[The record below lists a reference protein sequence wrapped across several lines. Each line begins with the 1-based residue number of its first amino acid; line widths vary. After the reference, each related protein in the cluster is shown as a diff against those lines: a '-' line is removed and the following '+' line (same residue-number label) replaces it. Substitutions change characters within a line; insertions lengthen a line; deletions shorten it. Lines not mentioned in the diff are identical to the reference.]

1 LPAAWYASPA
11 LIRRANEWRRFAAAV
26 FLTEGFMVRAFL
38 ICVIGLC
45 AHAAAQTLS
54 PAVKSVVKVD
64 APVVALTHVRVI
76 DGTGAAAREDQTVVI
91 SAGKIASVGDAG
103 SANVPNGAQMLDLHG
118 YSVIPGLVGM
128 HDHLFYPMGSGV
140 FGEMAYSFPRLYL
153 AGGVTTIRTTGALE
167 PYTDLE
173 LRKSIDAGQTPGPKM
188 HVTGP
193 YLEGSGSWAI
203 QMHQLRG
210 PEDAAKTVNFWLD
223 AGVDDFKAYMFITRE
238 ELGAAIQAAHKRG
251 AKVTGHLCAVTFR
264 EAADLGIDDLEHG
277 LFVDTEFLPDKK
289 PDQCPERSEDPI
301 AMAKLDP
308 NAGPLY
314 DTIQYL
320 VQHHVAV
327 TSTLPVFEMG
337 SFSGRP
343 TLQKRV
349 LDALS
354 PDSRS
359 AFLANRIRSSDA
371 NYLKQ
376 RWGSEVSP
384 WPAAFKKEE
393 EFEYAF
399 SKAGGLLLAGL
410 DPTGMGGV
418 IAGFGD
424 QREVELLVE
433 AKFTPLEAIHIATYN
448 GAQYLGELDR
458 IGTIAPGKQADL
470 VVIKGDPSTKIE
482 DIENV
487 ETVFKNGVGYDSGK
501 LVESVRGAVG
511 SR

>member
-1 LPAAWYASPA
+1 MQRVLTFLLMVGCAA
-11 LIRRANEWRRFAAAV
+11 
-26 FLTEGFMVRAFL
+26 G
-38 ICVIGLC
+38 
-45 AHAAAQTLS
+45 QTLS
-54 PAVKSVVKVD
+54 PDVRTFVKVD

-76 DGTGAAAREDQTVVI
+76 DGTGVAPIEDQTIVLRK
-91 SAGKIASVGDAG
+91 GKIESLGAASSAKVPSDAQ
-103 SANVPNGAQMLDLHG
+103 VLDLHD

-128 HDHLFYPMGSGV
+128 HDHMFYPMGNV
-140 FGEMAYSFPRLYL
+140 IFGEMGYSFPRLYL
-153 AGGVTTIRTTGALE
+153 AAGVTTIRTTGSIE

-173 LRKSIDAGQTPGPKM
+173 LKKRIDSGVMPGPKM

-193 YLEGSGSWAI
+193 YLEGAGSWAP
-203 QMHQLRG
+203 QLHQLSG
-210 PEDAAKTVNFWLD
+210 PDEAVKTVNFWLD
-223 AGVDDFKAYMFITRE
+223 QGVDNFKAYMFITRA

-251 AKVTGHLCAVTFR
+251 AKVTGHLCAVNFR

-277 LFVDTEFLPDKK
+277 LFVDTEFLPGKK
-289 PDQCPERSEDPI
+289 PDVCPDEPEDP
-301 AMAKLDP
+301 AGMAKLDV
-308 NAGPLY
+308 NSGPLHE
-314 DTIQYL
+314 TIAYL

-337 SFSGRP
+337 SFAGRP
-343 TLQKRV
+343 TMQKRI

-354 PDSRS
+354 PDARS
-359 AFLANRIRSSDA
+359 AVLANRVRSSDSGFLRK
-371 NYLKQ
+371 NY
-376 RWGSEVSP
+376 SSDESP
-384 WPAAFKKEE
+384 LPAAFKKEL

-433 AKFTPLEAIHIATYN
+433 AGFSPVEAIHIATYN

-470 VVIKGDPSTKIE
+470 VVIKGDPSKNIE

-487 ETVFKNGVGYDSGK
+487 ETVFEDGVGYDSDK
-501 LVESVRGAVG
+501 LIQSVRGIVG

>member
-1 LPAAWYASPA
+1 MNKS
-11 LIRRANEWRRFAAAV
+11 LI
-26 FLTEGFMVRAFL
+26 FLL
-38 ICVIGLC
+38 LLC
-45 AHAAAQTLS
+45 SFVSAQKISSELK
-54 PAVKSVVKVD
+54 PFIKVD

-76 DGTGAAAREDQTVVI
+76 DGTGAAVREDQTVVL
-91 SAGKIASVGDAG
+91 SKGKIESVSDAS
-103 SANVPNGAQMLDLHG
+103 SANVPKDAQVLDLPG
-118 YSVIPGLVGM
+118 CSVIPGLVGM
-128 HDHLFYPMGSGV
+128 HDHMFYPMGSGI
-140 FGEMAYSFPRLYL
+140 FGEMGFSFPRLYL
-153 AGGVTTIRTTGALE
+153 AGGVTTIRTTGSLE

-173 LRKSIDAGQTPGPKM
+173 MKKAIDAGQMPGPKM

-193 YLEGSGSWAI
+193 YLEGKGSWAL
-203 QMHQLRG
+203 QLHQLSG
-210 PEDAAKTVNFWLD
+210 PDDAVRTVNFWLD
-223 AGVDDFKAYMFITRE
+223 QGVDNFKAYMFITRA

-277 LFVDTEFLPDKK
+277 LFVDTEFLPGKK
-289 PDQCPERSEDPI
+289 ADECPEHSEDPA
-301 AMAKLDP
+301 AMASLDV
-308 NAGPLY
+308 NAGPLH
-314 DTIQYL
+314 DMIAYL

-337 SFSGRP
+337 SFPGRP
-343 TLQKRV
+343 TLEKRV
-349 LDALS
+349 LEALS
-354 PDSRS
+354 PDARN
-359 AFLANRIRSSDA
+359 ALLANRVRSSDS
-371 NYLKQ
+371 NLLRQ
-376 RWGSEVSP
+376 RYGSDVSP
-384 WPAAFKKEE
+384 LPAAFKKEL

-433 AKFTPLEAIHIATYN
+433 AGFTPVEAIHIATYN

-458 IGTIAPGKQADL
+458 IGTIAAGKQADL
-470 VVIKGDPSTKIE
+470 VVIKGDPSKNID

-487 ETVFKNGVGYDSGK
+487 ETVFKDGVGYDSGK
-501 LVESVRGAVG
+501 LIESVRGVVG

>member
-1 LPAAWYASPA
+1 MRKLPVVVLLA
-11 LIRRANEWRRFAAAV
+11 LGCRNV
-26 FLTEGFMVRAFL
+26 
-38 ICVIGLC
+38 
-45 AHAAAQTLS
+45 AAAQALS
-54 PAVKSVVKVD
+54 PAVQAFVKVN
-64 APVVALTHVRVI
+64 ASVVALTHVLVI
-76 DGTGAAAREDQTVVI
+76 DGTGAAAREDQTIIV
-91 SAGKIASVGDAG
+91 SKGKIESVGDA
-103 SANVPNGAQMLDLHG
+103 SAAKVPADAQVLDLHG

-128 HDHLFYPMGSGV
+128 HDHMFYPMGNGV

-173 LRKSIDAGQTPGPKM
+173 LKKAIDAGQTPGPKM

-193 YLEGSGSWAI
+193 YLEGKGSWAI
-203 QMHQLRG
+203 QMHQLTG
-210 PEDAAKTVNFWLD
+210 PEDAARTVNFWLD
-223 AGVDDFKAYMFITRE
+223 QGVDNFKAYMFITRA
-238 ELGAAIQAAHKRG
+238 ELGAAIAAAHKRG
-251 AKVTGHLCAVTFR
+251 AKVTGHLCAVNFR

-277 LFVDTEFLPDKK
+277 LFVDTEFISGKK
-289 PDQCPERSEDPI
+289 LDECPGDGEDPVR
-301 AMAKLDP
+301 MAKLDA
-308 NAGPLY
+308 NAGPLH

-337 SFSGRP
+337 SFPGRP
-343 TLQKRV
+343 TMQRRV

-354 PDSRS
+354 PDARS
-359 AFLANRIRSSDA
+359 AVLANRVRASDDSRIR
-371 NYLKQ
+371 Q
-376 RWGSEVSP
+376 RFGSEGSP
-384 WPAAFKKEE
+384 YAAAFKKEE

-433 AKFTPLEAIHIATYN
+433 AGFMPLEAIHIATAN
-448 GAQYLGELDR
+448 GAQFLGEFDR

-470 VVIKGDPSTKIE
+470 VVIKGDPSKKIE

-487 ETVFKNGVGYDSGK
+487 ETVFKDGVGYDSGK
-501 LVESVRGAVG
+501 LIESVRGVVG

>member
-1 LPAAWYASPA
+1 MHKGLIFALLACCSLAS
-11 LIRRANEWRRFAAAV
+11 
-26 FLTEGFMVRAFL
+26 
-38 ICVIGLC
+38 
-45 AHAAAQTLS
+45 AQTLS
-54 PAVKSVVKVD
+54 PEVRAFVKAD
-64 APVVALTHVRVI
+64 APVIALTHVRVI
-76 DGTGAAAREDQTVVI
+76 DGTGAAAREDQTIIV
-91 SAGKIASVGDAG
+91 SKGKIESVGDA
-103 SANVPNGAQMLDLHG
+103 SAANVPKDAQVLDLHG

-128 HDHLFYPMGSGV
+128 HDHMFYPMGNV
-140 FGEMAYSFPRLYL
+140 IFGEMGFSFPRLYL
-153 AGGVTTIRTTGALE
+153 AGGVTTIRTTGSLE

-173 LRKSIDAGQTPGPKM
+173 IKKSIDAGQTPGPKM

-193 YLEGSGSWAI
+193 YLEGKGSWAP
-203 QMHQLRG
+203 QMHQLTG
-210 PEDAAKTVNFWLD
+210 PDDAVRTVNFWLD
-223 AGVDDFKAYMFITRE
+223 QGVDNLKAYMFINRA
-238 ELGAAIQAAHKRG
+238 ELSAAIQAAHKRG

-289 PDQCPERSEDPI
+289 PDQCPEHSEDPLL
-301 AMAKLDP
+301 MAKLDV
-308 NAGPLY
+308 NAGPLH
-314 DTIQYL
+314 DMIQYL

-337 SFSGRP
+337 SFAGRP

-354 PDSRS
+354 PDARS
-359 AFLANRIRSSDA
+359 ALLANRVRSSDA
-371 NYLKQ
+371 NLLRQ
-376 RWGSEVSP
+376 RYGTDVSP
-384 WPAAFKKEE
+384 WPAAFKKEL

-433 AKFTPLEAIHIATYN
+433 AGFTPLEAIHIATYN
-448 GAQYLGELDR
+448 GAQFLGETDR
-458 IGTIAPGKQADL
+458 VGTIAPGKQADL
-470 VVIKGDPSTKIE
+470 VVIKGDPSKKIE

-487 ETVFKNGVGYDSGK
+487 ETVFKEGIGFDSAK
-501 LVESVRGAVG
+501 LIESVRGVVG

>member
-1 LPAAWYASPA
+1 M
-11 LIRRANEWRRFAAAV
+11 RRLAV
-26 FLTEGFMVRAFL
+26 AV
-38 ICVIGLC
+38 GLMLAC
-45 AHAAAQTLS
+45 RVVLVGQTLS
-54 PAVKSVVKVD
+54 SEVQAFVKVK
-64 APVVALTHVRVI
+64 APAIALTHVRVI
-76 DGTGAAAREDQTVVI
+76 DGTGAAARDNQTVI
-91 SAGKIASVGDAG
+91 FADGKITAVGDDSGVYAPKD
-103 SANVPNGAQMLDLHG
+103 VQVLDLHG

-128 HDHLFYPMGSGV
+128 HDHMFYPMGNGI
-140 FGEMAYSFPRLYL
+140 FGEMGFSFPRLYL
-153 AGGVTTIRTTGALE
+153 AGGVTTIRTTGSLE

-173 LRKSIDAGQTPGPKM
+173 LKKQIDAGQALGPKI

-193 YLEGSGSWAI
+193 YLEGGGSWAL
-203 QMHQLRG
+203 QMHQLSG
-210 PEDAAKTVNFWLD
+210 PEDATKTVNFWLD
-223 AGVDDFKAYMFITRE
+223 QGVDNFKAYMFITRA

-251 AKVTGHLCAVTFR
+251 AKVTGHLCAVNFR

-277 LFVDTEFLPDKK
+277 LFVDTEFMSGKK
-289 PDQCPERSEDPI
+289 LDQCPEDGEDPVG
-301 AMAKLDP
+301 MAKLDV
-308 NAGPLY
+308 NAGPLH

-320 VQHHVAV
+320 IQHHVAI

-337 SFSGRP
+337 SFPGRP
-343 TLQKRV
+343 TMQKRV

-354 PDSRS
+354 PDARS
-359 AFLANRIRSSDA
+359 AVLANRVRASDVSRIR
-371 NYLKQ
+371 K
-376 RWGSEVSP
+376 RWGSDVSP
-384 WPAAFKKEE
+384 YEAAFKKEE

-433 AKFTPLEAIHIATYN
+433 SGFTPVEAIHIATYN

-458 IGTIAPGKQADL
+458 IGTIAVGKQADL
-470 VVIKGDPSTKIE
+470 VVIKGDPSKKIE

-487 ETVFKNGVGYDSGK
+487 ETVFKDGIGYDSAK
-501 LVESVRGAVG
+501 LIESVRGVAG

>member
-1 LPAAWYASPA
+1 MRNTVLIVLSCCSLAVAQGPSPKVKPFIKIDAS
-11 LIRRANEWRRFAAAV
+11 
-26 FLTEGFMVRAFL
+26 
-38 ICVIGLC
+38 
-45 AHAAAQTLS
+45 
-54 PAVKSVVKVD
+54 
-64 APVVALTHVRVI
+64 VVALTHVRVI
-76 DGTGAAAREDQTVVI
+76 DGTGAPPREDQTI
-91 SAGKIASVGDAG
+91 ILSKGKIDSVGDASG
-103 SANVPNGAQMLDLHG
+103 ANVPKDAQTLDLHG

-128 HDHLFYPMGSGV
+128 HDHMFYPTGNGI

-153 AGGVTTIRTTGALE
+153 AGGVTTIRTTGSLE

-173 LRKSIDAGQTPGPKM
+173 LKKSIDAGETPGPKI

-193 YLEGSGSWAI
+193 YLEGKGSWAI
-203 QMHQLRG
+203 QMHQITS
-210 PEDAAKTVNFWLD
+210 PEDATKTVNFWLD
-223 AGVDDFKAYMFITRE
+223 EGVDNFKAYMFLTRA

-277 LFVDTEFLPDKK
+277 LFVDTEFTSGKK
-289 PDQCPERSEDPI
+289 PDECPGFGDDP
-301 AMAKLDP
+301 AGMAKLDA
-308 NAGPLY
+308 NSGPLH

-320 VQHHVAV
+320 IQHHVAV
-327 TSTLPVFEMG
+327 TSTLPVFEMF
-337 SFSGRP
+337 SFPGRP
-343 TLQKRV
+343 TVQKRV

-354 PDSRS
+354 PEART
-359 AFLANRIRSSDA
+359 AWLELRIRYNDTEFLKR
-371 NYLKQ
+371 NY
-376 RWGSEVSP
+376 GSEVSP
-384 WPAAFKKEE
+384 WPAAYKKEL

-410 DPTGMGGV
+410 DPTGIGGV

-433 AKFTPLEAIHIATYN
+433 AGFTPLEAIHIATAN
-448 GAQYLGELDR
+448 GAQFLGELDR

-470 VVIKGDPSTKIE
+470 VVIKGDPSKKIE

-487 ETVFKNGVGYDSGK
+487 ETVFKDGVGYDSDK
-501 LVESVRGAVG
+501 LIESVRGVVG

>member
-1 LPAAWYASPA
+1 MRKLPVVVLLA
-11 LIRRANEWRRFAAAV
+11 LGCRNV
-26 FLTEGFMVRAFL
+26 
-38 ICVIGLC
+38 
-45 AHAAAQTLS
+45 AAAQALS
-54 PAVKSVVKVD
+54 PAVQAFVKVN
-64 APVVALTHVRVI
+64 ASVVALTHVLVI
-76 DGTGAAAREDQTVVI
+76 DGTGAAAREDQTIIV
-91 SAGKIASVGDAG
+91 SKGKIESVGDA
-103 SANVPNGAQMLDLHG
+103 SAAKVPADAQVLDLHG

-128 HDHLFYPMGSGV
+128 HDHMFYPMGNGV

-173 LRKSIDAGQTPGPKM
+173 LKKAIDAGQTPGPKM

-193 YLEGSGSWAI
+193 YLEGKGSWAI
-203 QMHQLRG
+203 QMHQLTG
-210 PEDAAKTVNFWLD
+210 PEDAARTVNFWLD
-223 AGVDDFKAYMFITRE
+223 QGVDNFKAYMFITRA
-238 ELGAAIQAAHKRG
+238 ELGAAIAAAHKRG
-251 AKVTGHLCAVTFR
+251 AKVTGHLCAVNFR

-277 LFVDTEFLPDKK
+277 LFVDTEFISGKK
-289 PDQCPERSEDPI
+289 LDECPEDGEDPVG
-301 AMAKLDP
+301 MAKLDA
-308 NAGPLY
+308 NAGPLH

-337 SFSGRP
+337 SFPGRP
-343 TLQKRV
+343 TIQRRV

-354 PDSRS
+354 PDARS
-359 AFLANRIRSSDA
+359 AVLANRVRASDDSRIR
-371 NYLKQ
+371 Q
-376 RWGSEVSP
+376 RFGSEGSP
-384 WPAAFKKEE
+384 YAAAFKKEE

-433 AKFTPLEAIHIATYN
+433 AGFMPLEAIHIATAN
-448 GAQYLGELDR
+448 GAQFLGEFDR

-470 VVIKGDPSTKIE
+470 VVIKGDPSKKIE

-487 ETVFKNGVGYDSGK
+487 ETVFKDGVGYDSGK
-501 LVESVRGAVG
+501 LIESVRGVVG